1 MGFGLGVRGFFRFKI
16 RWSFKKLD
24 SIFEAGRDFGYIFAD
39 LFSINSLKIF
49 YAWKLVGGS
58 VIYCSKNAA
67 LEHHD
72 CHYCL
77 LGTVFN

>member
-1 MGFGLGVRGFFRFKI
+1 MLGFGLGVRGFFRFKI

-49 YAWKLVGGS
+49 YA
-58 VIYCSKNAA
+58 
-67 LEHHD
+67 
-72 CHYCL
+72 
-77 LGTVFN
+77 